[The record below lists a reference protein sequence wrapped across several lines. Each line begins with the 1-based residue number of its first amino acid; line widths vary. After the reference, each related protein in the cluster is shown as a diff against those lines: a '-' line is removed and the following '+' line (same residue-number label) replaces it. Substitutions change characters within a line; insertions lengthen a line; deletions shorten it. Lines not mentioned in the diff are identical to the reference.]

1 MKQKRIVCLLL
12 SILIL
17 FLFSACSNPD
27 SVESNNYT
35 TIEGT
40 SVSEQESTKADNK
53 DVTEIATDKN
63 NESKETRTE
72 KITESSKST
81 TQDKYKTDPVP
92 EGNPKPIESQKQTT
106 TKKTE
111 IKTTNKAGNTTT
123 KQNTTAK
130 KTYTCTIYIECSTVF
145 NNMDKLDK
153 DLIDIIPKN
162 GVILSKRTVTFY
174 EGESVFDVLQRVC
187 KENKIH
193 MEASFT
199 AVYNSAYVEG
209 INNLY
214 ELDCGSGS
222 GWMFSVN
229 SWFPNYGCSRY
240 QLKQGDVVEW
250 RYTCNYGKDI
260 GKAMN

>member
-12 SILIL
+12 SILI
-17 FLFSACSNPD
+17 FFSFSACSHPD
-27 SVESNNYT
+27 SVESNYNIT
-35 TIEGT
+35 AENT
-40 SVSEQESTKADNK
+40 SVSEQEATKADNK
-53 DVTEIATDKN
+53 DVTEISTDKRN
-63 NESKETRTE
+63 KDKETGTE
-72 KITESSKST
+72 KTTENT

-92 EGNPKPIESQKQTT
+92 AGKPKPVEPQKQTT
-106 TKKTE
+106 TKKAE
-111 IKTTNKAGNTTT
+111 IKTTNKAGNTT
-123 KQNTTAK
+123 KPNTTAK
-130 KTYTCTIYIECSTVF
+130 KSYTCTIYIECSTVF

-162 GVILSKRTVTFY
+162 GVILSKRTVTFN

-229 SWFPNYGCSRY
+229 GWFPNYGCSRY

-260 GKAMN
+260 EKSMK